1 MKKLMFGLTAAAFAA
16 GCTSNPEATAKTM
29 DILGTVAGAVLEAT
43 QPPPPPPPRTVIVQQ
58 PVVVAQPAIVQQP
71 VVVQQPVIQQ
81 PVIQQPVVQAPAAPV
96 APAAP
101 AVAAPAAPQVD
112 VSAYA
117 NVSSTAA
124 DAAEP
129 EFKYGTLKFK
139 VPATAAQIAA
149 AKQKIVAE
157 GKTKLERVRLKF
169 EKGADEATVTAAL
182 VQFPDVVYVEIDGVK
197 FTAPIPFALMRGAT
211 HVEIK
216 NIKGLNLAGIEVL
229 GAKIESLRFSYSQIA
244 DLTPLAGLTELSEV
258 DFYGAEIADFSP
270 LAACPKLRQIG
281 FYAAKCTPEGYASLG
296 NLKQVTKFHGGL
308 TKMTSLAWVRQ
319 VPQATELKIFAEK
332 IPDLTP
338 IQSLPNLTYLR
349 VWNMDGGNLSCAL
362 GDLAL
367 LANNKQLRRLELPG
381 SRYSNLEALAAL
393 TELESLDLSYAKQPV
408 DVSVVARLPKLKRLS
423 VYGAQVVNGS
433 AIPATVSV
441 SKDKKTTGL

>member
-1 MKKLMFGLTAAAFAA
+1 MKKLMIGLTAAAFAA
-16 GCTSNPEATAKTM
+16 GCTSNPEATTKTM
-29 DILGTVAGAVLEAT
+29 DILGSVAGAVLEAT

-58 PVVVAQPAIVQQP
+58 PVMVAQPAIVQQP
-71 VVVQQPVIQQ
+71 VV
-81 PVIQQPVVQAPAAPV
+81 QQPVVQQPVVPAPAV
-96 APAAP
+96 PAAP
-101 AVAAPAAPQVD
+101 AVAAPAAPAAPQVD
-112 VSAYA
+112 VSASA

-124 DAAEP
+124 NAAEP

-157 GKTKLERVRLKF
+157 GKAKLTHVRLEF
-169 EKGADEATVTAAL
+169 EKDADEATVTAAL
-182 VQFPDVVYVEIDGVK
+182 VQFPDAVYVEIDGVK
-197 FTAPIPFALMRGAT
+197 FSAPIPFALMRGVT
-211 HVEIK
+211 HAEIK
-216 NIKGLNLAGIEVL
+216 NVKGLNLAGIEVL

-244 DLTPLAGLTELSEV
+244 DLSPLAGMTELSDI

-270 LAACPKLRQIG
+270 LAACPKLRRIG

-381 SRYSNLEALAAL
+381 SRYTNLEALAAL
-393 TELESLDLSYAKQPV
+393 PELEVLDLSYAKQPV

-423 VYGAQVVNGS
+423 VYGTQVVNGG
-433 AIPATVSV
+433 AIPASVSV